1 MAVAESH
8 GRPIALCVE
17 SAGKGETTLAPQTI
31 DGILTREK
39 PNHLVGDKAYDSKGL
54 YHRMKVRGI
63 HLIAPHQGSHTNHF
77 QDGRHLRRLKRRYK
91 VERLFAWMKNFR
103 RLRVRWEIKVENF
116 AGFVWLAGMMILFRT
131 YL

>member
-17 SAGKGETTLAPQTI
+17 SAGKGETTLTPQTV
-31 DGILTREK
+31 DGILTQEK
-39 PNHLVGDKAYDSKGL
+39 PHHLIGDKAYDSKRL
-54 YHRMKVRGI
+54 YNRMKVRGI